1 MTEQSDNMSAHSLHC
16 QVFWDIIYRQPMSR
30 EVQCNHSMTD
40 AAEMLYLIHKVGF
53 IACKSVDKDV
63 CWFTAWVITV
73 MDKLFLIHDD
83 IFLLLIIIYLSVLL
97 KVSDSVTQT
106 FVVNNVWRVEE
117 ELSWSDVR

>member
-1 MTEQSDNMSAHSLHC
+1 
-16 QVFWDIIYRQPMSR
+16 
-30 EVQCNHSMTD
+30 MTD
-40 AAEMLYLIHKVGF
+40 AAEMLYLIHKVRF
-53 IACKSVDKDV
+53 IACESVYKDV

-117 ELSWSDVR
+117 ELSWSDVRVLLVVCSLHAVSSILV